1 MVLPGCETLL
11 NHPSLSFLT
20 CQMGMYLFLRVFG
33 AINE

>member
-1 MVLPGCETLL
+1 MVLPGYETSLSC
-11 NHPSLSFLT
+11 PSLSFLP